1 MKQSDETKK
10 LLKEHT
16 EVSNK
21 LSEIEFKL
29 QKQISKDIMNN
40 VKIGDYIHFTESN
53 IHIDTYCYMRID
65 EIVPS
70 HNPYKASI
78 VGPSVVVIRNKNG
91 KVDNIRFESHDMI
104 SRASEFVNF
113 QVIPKKIFDTFLA
126 ECKVLASSI
135 FE

>member
-10 LLKEHT
+10 LLKQHT

-21 LSEIEFKL
+21 LSEIEFEL

-40 VKIGDYIHFTESN
+40 VKVGDYVHFTESN
-53 IHIDTYCYMRID
+53 IHIDTYCYMRVD

-78 VGPSVVVIRNKNG
+78 VGPSVVVIRNKDG
-91 KVDNIRFESHDMI
+91 KVDNIRFENHDMI
-104 SRASEFVNF
+104 STASEFINF
-113 QVIPKKIFDTFLA
+113 QVIPKRYLILFWQNAKF
-126 ECKVLASSI
+126 
-135 FE
+135 